1 MKEYTQMFEK
11 IVQETKVKDL
21 DELVKNFIEAEE
33 RNFSLNRFVDELQ
46 KESEM
51 LDEKITILWREI
63 EEYKNQ
69 GLGGDAEKKKKQKE
83 LEEQIE
89 KNEEEYW

>member
-1 MKEYTQMFEK
+1 MFEK

-33 RNFSLNRFVDELQ
+33 RNFSLNRFVEELQ

-51 LDEKITILWREI
+51 LDEKITVLRREI
-63 EEYKNQ
+63 EEYKN
-69 GLGGDAEKKKKQKE
+69 
-83 LEEQIE
+83 
-89 KNEEEYW
+89 